1 MAGRN
6 AKRSISGC
14 YGKIGDCKKSKMKV
28 LVFRWELSWQL
39 RKSPLKVA
47 VIVESK
53 ATTKAMATFRKR
65 NLKVNARC
73 FKLYPAS
80 VISQIRQILANFSG
94 VALGLCQ
101 SSGKRKGKSLT
112 CVHVLQKSVKLD
124 NFVM

>member
-1 MAGRN
+1 
-6 AKRSISGC
+6 
-14 YGKIGDCKKSKMKV
+14 MKV

-112 CVHVLQKSVKLD
+112 CAHVLQKSVKLD